1 MNLYE
6 IDAAITALVDP
17 ETGEVS
23 DFDAFDQLSMARDQ
37 KIENIALYYKNLVA
51 DAAAYKAEK
60 LAFAERQK
68 AAENKA
74 QRLKDYLAYALQ
86 GQKFESPRCAV
97 NFRKTISVNVAD
109 PDTVLAWLQDHGS
122 STYDTAQMS
131 RLIDLIVQDCRE
143 QGIETLPPDKLAGMM
158 EEWGCTK

>member
-6 IDAAITALVDP
+6 IDAAITALVGP

-23 DFDAFDQLSMARDQ
+23 DFDAFDRLSMARDQ
-37 KIENIALYYKNLVA
+37 KNIALYYKNLVA

-109 PDTVLAWLQDHGS
+109 PDTVLAWLQDH
-122 STYDTAQMS
+122 AHE
-131 RLIDLIVQDCRE
+131 DCIQYAE
-143 QGIETLPPDKLAGMM
+143 PTISKAELAKILKTEAVPGA
-158 EEWGCTK
+158 ELVDGYSVGVK

>member
-17 ETGEVS
+17 ETGEIS

-86 GQKFESPRCAV
+86 GQKFESPRV

-109 PDTVLAWLQDHGS
+109 PDTVLAWLQDH
-122 STYDTAQMS
+122 AHE
-131 RLIDLIVQDCRE
+131 DCIQYAE
-143 QGIETLPPDKLAGMM
+143 PTISKAKLAKILKTEAVPGA
-158 EEWGCTK
+158 ELVDGYSVGVK

>member
-97 NFRKTISVNVAD
+97 SFRKTTNVNVLDSAAVVNWMLSNGHED
-109 PDTVLAWLQDHGS
+109 CLNYPAPIFSKNDLAKILKTEAVPGAELVDGYS
-122 STYDTAQMS
+122 
-131 RLIDLIVQDCRE
+131 V
-143 QGIETLPPDKLAGMM
+143 GVK
-158 EEWGCTK
+158 

>member
-6 IDAAITALVDP
+6 IDTAITALVDP

-23 DFDAFDQLSMARDQ
+23 DFDAFDRLSMPRDQ
-37 KIENIALYYKNLVA
+37 
-51 DAAAYKAEK
+51 K

-97 NFRKTISVNVAD
+97 NFRKTTSVNVAD
-109 PDTVLAWLQDHGS
+109 PDTVLAWLQDH
-122 STYDTAQMS
+122 AHE
-131 RLIDLIVQDCRE
+131 DCIQHAE
-143 QGIETLPPDKLAGMM
+143 PTISKAELAKILKTEAVPGA
-158 EEWGCTK
+158 ELVDGYSVGVK

>member
-23 DFDAFDQLSMARDQ
+23 DFDAFDRLSMARDQ

-60 LAFAERQK
+60 LAFADRQK

-74 QRLKDYLAYALQ
+74 QRLKVQNRLAHRRA
-86 GQKFESPRCAV
+86 RHATA
-97 NFRKTISVNVAD
+97 FRKFGLVQEIAGVQ
-109 PDTVLAWLQDHGS
+109 LAKVDAGQNLLNQRRDLRAGKGSLGHGALHLS
-122 STYDTAQMS
+122 GPPPCHSG
-131 RLIDLIVQDCRE
+131 RGLVIP
-143 QGIETLPPDKLAGMM
+143 LPTHARAA
-158 EEWGCTK
+158 

>member
-68 AAENKA
+68 VAENKA

-97 NFRKTISVNVAD
+97 SFRKTTSVNVAD
-109 PDTVLAWLQDHGS
+109 PDAVLGWLQDH
-122 STYDTAQMS
+122 AHE
-131 RLIDLIVQDCRE
+131 DCIQYAE
-143 QGIETLPPDKLAGMM
+143 PTISKTELAKILKTEAVPGA
-158 EEWGCTK
+158 ELVDGYSVGVK

>member
-6 IDAAITALVDP
+6 IDTAITALVDP

-23 DFDAFDQLSMARDQ
+23 DFDAFDRLSMARDQ

-86 GQKFESPRCAV
+86 GQKFESPRCTV
-97 NFRKTISVNVAD
+97 NFRKTTSVNVAD
-109 PDTVLAWLQDHGS
+109 PDTVLAWLQDH
-122 STYDTAQMS
+122 AHE
-131 RLIDLIVQDCRE
+131 DCIQYAE
-143 QGIETLPPDKLAGMM
+143 PTISKAELAKILKTEAVPGA
-158 EEWGCTK
+158 ELVDDYSVGVK